1 MEVCDSVRYV
11 SKVLGRFPGELL
23 VGVFPAFPINL
34 VFESL
39 PPAIVSRVHNAVG
52 KVHVLLEVDW
62 RRRSHF
68 AFGDFGE
75 ALRFEKGN
83 MEDRMDARELGRKLQ
98 AISDA

>member
-1 MEVCDSVRYV
+1 MYS
-11 SKVLGRFPGELL
+11 SLFLL
-23 VGVFPAFPINL
+23 PSYR
-34 VFESL
+34 ES
-39 PPAIVSRVHNAVG
+39 NAVG

-62 RRRSHF
+62 RRRRHF

-98 AISDA
+98 AISDARHLLYDTEGSEVLLFRVGLVVRMFFELR